1 MNLGYNRSKS
11 AILTLRLG
19 LVVLLGSASLGAE
32 NLVFSGTIRFGT
44 TTPVG
49 SGGRIIKVTT
59 LESKGAGSLRAA
71 ISAEGPRIV
80 VFEVGGVIDL
90 QGQNLRIDSPF
101 LTIAGQTAPSPGIT
115 LIRGGLTVSNTH
127 DVLIQHLAVRPG
139 DNGRSKGSG
148 WDTDAIA
155 VSASR
160 RVVVDHCSTTWA
172 VDENLSV
179 SGPRLQGTTSSDV
192 TFSNCLIAE
201 GLNDASHAKGPHSKG
216 TLIHD
221 RIQRV
226 AIIGCLYASNVDRNP
241 YFKIGSSGV
250 VANRVI
256 FNPGEHAIT
265 AGWRPVEWEGRQ
277 APPEP
282 ELSILGNVL
291 IHGLDTP
298 ENLSFISAP
307 PTELENSSDHPSLE
321 NSPGSQLPEIG
332 RFYLQGNWQVMRDG
346 SQKRPNVP
354 AARLRPHPILWL
366 DGLKVSE
373 PEETLASVLRNAG
386 ARPFDRDPIDQR
398 IVDGVRQGTG
408 RLIDSQSEVG
418 GYPNYAP
425 TYRKLEIP
433 TQDIDAWLASFA
445 PSPK

>member
-1 MNLGYNRSKS
+1 M
-11 AILTLRLG
+11 LTLLWFIAN
-19 LVVLLGSASLGAE
+19 VVACGSFGAE
-32 NLVFSGTIRFGT
+32 NLVFSGAIGFGT
-44 TTPVG
+44 TTPAG
-49 SGGRIIKVTT
+49 SGGRILRVTT
-59 LESKGAGSLRAA
+59 LESKGPGSLHAA
-71 ISAEGPRIV
+71 ISVEGPRII

-90 QGQNLRIDSPF
+90 QGQNLRIEDPF
-101 LTIAGQTAPSPGIT
+101 LTIAGQTAPNPGIT

-127 DVLIQHLAVRPG
+127 DILIQHLAVRPG

-148 WDTDAIA
+148 WDTDGIA
-155 VSASR
+155 VSASH

-179 SGPRLQGTTSSDV
+179 SGPRLQGVTSSDV

-226 AIIGCLYASNVDRNP
+226 AVVGCLYASNVDRNP

-250 VANRVI
+250 VANNVI

-265 AGWRPVEWEGRQ
+265 SGWRPIEWEGHQ

-291 IHGLDTP
+291 IHGLDTQ

-307 PTELENSSDHPSLE
+307 PTEMEHSSDDPSRE
-321 NSPGSQLPEIG
+321 NRSGSQHPEIG
-332 RFYLQGNWQVMRDG
+332 RFYLQGNWQIMRDG
-346 SQKRPNVP
+346 SRARPSVP
-354 AARLRPHPILWL
+354 AARLRPNPILWL

-373 PEETLASVLRNAG
+373 PEETLTRVLKNAG

-398 IVDGVRQGTG
+398 IVDGVRLGTG
-408 RLIDSQSEVG
+408 RIIDSQSEVG
-418 GYPNYAP
+418 GYPEYEP
-425 TYRKLEIP
+425 TYRKLDIP
-433 TQDIDAWLASFA
+433 TQDIDAWLANFT
-445 PSPK
+445 P